1 MNLQAPHPWDVTPE
15 EAMRIQRE
23 LRDQVVDRTQMERL
37 EHVAG
42 IDCGFKGDQVRA
54 AVVVLTYPGLE
65 PIDQAVVETP
75 VSFPYIPGLLSFRE
89 TPAVLQAMAKL
100 RVETDL
106 LILDGHGL
114 AHPRRFGLACHVGV
128 ITDLP
133 AIGCAKSRL
142 VGVHNEPPTEAGRWV
157 SLYDEGEVIGAVV
170 RTRTGVSPLF
180 VSIGHKVDLETA
192 VRLVL
197 SCCTKYRLPETTR
210 YAHRVAGGEQLV
222 IGAQQPSLF
231 DL

>member
-1 MNLQAPHPWDVTPE
+1 MNLKASHPWNVTPE
-15 EAMRIQRE
+15 EAKRIQQE
-23 LRDQVVDRTQMERL
+23 LRHQVIMETQIEKI

-42 IDCGFKGDQVRA
+42 IDCGFKDDQVRA
-54 AVVVLTYPGLE
+54 AVVVLTYSELE
-65 PIDQAVVETP
+65 PVDQAMVEIP

-89 TPAVLQAMAKL
+89 TPAVLEALAKL
-100 RVETDL
+100 RVEPDL

-114 AHPRRFGLACHVGV
+114 AHPRRFGIACHVGV
-128 ITDLP
+128 ITGVP
-133 AIGCAKSRL
+133 TIGCAKSRL
-142 VGVHNEPPTEAGRWV
+142 VGVHNEPPREAGRWV
-157 SLYDEGEVIGAVV
+157 FLYDDHEVIGAVV
-170 RTRTGVSPLF
+170 RTRTGVSPVF

-210 YAHRVAGGEQLV
+210 YAHRVASGEQLV